1 LSLRG
6 YEPDELSGKRFVN
19 LYAADGPSQST
30 TCDACLRHDL
40 VLFRPAKGC
49 LAKQILYTSNITPR
63 TFAGSWLDQKVAAAW
78 RKRCKLIGNPKA
90 SHVRRR
96 TVS

>member
-1 LSLRG
+1 MNLRG

-40 VLFRPAKGC
+40 VLFHPAKGC
-49 LAKQILYTSNITPR
+49 LAKQILYTSPLHLEHYTSNICR
-63 TFAGSWLDQKVAAAW
+63 ILA
-78 RKRCKLIGNPKA
+78 
-90 SHVRRR
+90 
-96 TVS
+96 